1 MEVIIRPQRPGFKR
15 PPAKFSGP
23 RINDRIRVPEIRV
36 IASDGEQLGIMSP
49 MEAMRIADGEGL
61 DLVEI
66 SPTAKPPVCK
76 IMDYGKYKYEQQK
89 KEHESKRKQVKVT
102 VKEIKMRPNTDAH
115 DIEFK
120 MNHVRRFIEHK
131 DKAKISIQFR
141 GREMMHMD
149 RAKEML
155 NKIVLDLADVAVAE
169 MAPKLEGRTLSVI
182 LAPK

>member
-1 MEVIIRPQRPGFKR
+1 M
-15 PPAKFSGP
+15 
-23 RINDRIRVPEIRV
+23 NDRIRVPEVRV
-36 IASDGEQLGIMSP
+36 IASDGSQLGVMTP
-49 MEAMRIADGEGL
+49 QDATRMAQDEGL

-76 IMDYGKYKYEQQK
+76 IMDYGKYKYEKQK
-89 KEHESKRKQVKVT
+89 KEQQSRKHQVKIA
-102 VKEIKMRPNTDAH
+102 VKEIKLRPNTDDH

-120 MNHVRRFIEHK
+120 MNHVRRFIADK

-141 GREMMHMD
+141 GREITHMS
-149 RAKEML
+149 RAKAML
-155 NKIVLDLADVAVAE
+155 EKIVVDLADVAVAE